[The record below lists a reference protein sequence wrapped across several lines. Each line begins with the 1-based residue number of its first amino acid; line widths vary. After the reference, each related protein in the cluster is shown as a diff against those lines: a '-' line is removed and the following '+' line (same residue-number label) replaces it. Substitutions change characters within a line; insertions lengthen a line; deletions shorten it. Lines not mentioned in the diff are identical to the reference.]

1 MEFDTQSAGKTNHI
15 VSINPFQHSSQSQLK
30 QTRLSQVSFKYILTI
45 HDFSLFCA
53 ASTTWE
59 DGETTCRDGNWN
71 LLVTRESSGAYSTAA
86 LELSVDTRASVKFT
100 LWSTTD
106 AWEAWRPRLTTN
118 LAVEAAK
125 SDLSRTRNACTVE

>member
-59 DGETTCRDGNWN
+59 DGETTCRDGNWDF
-71 LLVTRESSGAYSTAA
+71 LVTREGSGADHTAA
-86 LELSVDTRASVKFT
+86 LKLSIDTRASIAFT
-100 LWSTTD
+100 LWSTT
-106 AWEAWRPRLTTN
+106 AARKTWRPRLTTD